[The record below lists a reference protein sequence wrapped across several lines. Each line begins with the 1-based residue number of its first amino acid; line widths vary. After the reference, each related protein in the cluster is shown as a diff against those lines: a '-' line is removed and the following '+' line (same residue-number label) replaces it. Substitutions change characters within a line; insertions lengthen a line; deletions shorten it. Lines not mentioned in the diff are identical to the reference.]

1 MIRKFFN
8 PLEFNTILRMPTQ
21 GSGVA
26 GAGHMNGTD
35 PNLQTPIQVGT
46 VPNQIGAFGAPSI
59 ESMQG
64 AGSDNILEKDLDRRL
79 TQIRPY
85 DSPIDTIARELGN
98 TENCESIEVDAG
110 SIGTIPLMD
119 RTNFGSTAPTINTA
133 NKTVDLKVLNSKM
146 WTPHCT
152 FQAHMDVTAEGVTA
166 AAQQGTTHRAYPIF
180 YVYDVDYSSNTLKC
194 LIISFGGLA
203 NDKANA
209 ISANVDFDIQRLAVA
224 VNEKTA
230 MITSNAILPE
240 LEGNYCQRFMIT
252 SSIGVLAEMHK
263 KKVDY
268 GFDAIKANDIWDYKR
283 QIESAYTFGVKS
295 KFADVGDRGK
305 QIYTCSGAW
314 NQITHDF
321 SVMGAFAQPNSAD
334 LFVDIT
340 EEAFRETSSSQYKI
354 MLCGKGLMS
363 NFMKSLEFHKQMPNN
378 TTQMIAGIEFHKI
391 QTNHGTLLVKAHNL
405 FIGHHNY
412 DGLIIDPAY
421 VTKMYFQRPT
431 ITQHDLIQAGIENS
445 KSQTLSEVST
455 IIFKNP
461 NAHMRI
467 IGSDDYNTGRDGT
480 SSVRGY

>member
-26 GAGHMNGTD
+26 GAGHLNGTD
-35 PNLQTPIQVGT
+35 DNLQPQ

-119 RTNFGSTAPTINTA
+119 RTNFGSTAPTINTS

-152 FQAHMDVTAEGVTA
+152 FQAHMDVTAAGVTA
-166 AAQQGTTHRAYPIF
+166 AANPPTTHRAYPIF

-203 NDKANA
+203 NDNANA
-209 ISANVDFDIQRLAVA
+209 ISANVEFDIQRLAVA

-314 NQITHDF
+314 EQITHDF

-378 TTQMIAGIEFHKI
+378 TTQMIAGIE
-391 QTNHGTLLVKAHNL
+391 
-405 FIGHHNY
+405 
-412 DGLIIDPAY
+412 
-421 VTKMYFQRPT
+421 
-431 ITQHDLIQAGIENS
+431 NS

>member
-1 MIRKFFN
+1 MIRNFFN
-8 PLEFNTILRMPTQ
+8 SEGFNTVLRMPTQ

-26 GAGHMNGTD
+26 GAGHLNGTD
-35 PNLQTPIQVGT
+35 ANLQPQV
-46 VPNQIGAFGAPSI
+46 PDQIGAFGAPSI

-119 RTNFGSTAPTINTA
+119 RTNFGSTAPTINTG
-133 NKTVDLKVLNSKM
+133 NKTVELKVLNSKM

-180 YVYDVDYSSNTLKC
+180 YVYDVDYSASTLKC

-209 ISANVDFDIQRLAVA
+209 ISANVEFDIQRLAVA

-305 QIYTCSGAW
+305 QIYTCNGAW

-378 TTQMIAGIEFHKI
+378 STQMIAGIEFHKI

>member
-26 GAGHMNGTD
+26 GAGHLNGTD
-35 PNLQTPIQVGT
+35 DNLQPQ

-119 RTNFGSTAPTINTA
+119 RTNFGSTAPTINTG
-133 NKTVDLKVLNSKM
+133 NKTVELKVLNSKM

-152 FQAHMDVTAEGVTA
+152 FQAHMDVTEAGVTA
-166 AAQQGTTHRAYPIF
+166 AAEQGTTHRAYPIF
-180 YVYDVDYSSNTLKC
+180 YVYDVDYSASTLKC

-203 NDKANA
+203 DNNPNA

-240 LEGNYCQRFMIT
+240 LEGNYCQRFKRRA
-252 SSIGVLAEMHK
+252 SHKVL
-263 KKVDY
+263 Y
-268 GFDAIKANDIWDYKR
+268 
-283 QIESAYTFGVKS
+283 Q
-295 KFADVGDRGK
+295 
-305 QIYTCSGAW
+305 
-314 NQITHDF
+314 
-321 SVMGAFAQPNSAD
+321 
-334 LFVDIT
+334 
-340 EEAFRETSSSQYKI
+340 
-354 MLCGKGLMS
+354 
-363 NFMKSLEFHKQMPNN
+363 
-378 TTQMIAGIEFHKI
+378 
-391 QTNHGTLLVKAHNL
+391 
-405 FIGHHNY
+405 
-412 DGLIIDPAY
+412 
-421 VTKMYFQRPT
+421 
-431 ITQHDLIQAGIENS
+431 
-445 KSQTLSEVST
+445 
-455 IIFKNP
+455 
-461 NAHMRI
+461 
-467 IGSDDYNTGRDGT
+467 GR
-480 SSVRGY
+480 V

>member
-1 MIRKFFN
+1 MIRNFFN
-8 PLEFNTILRMPTQ
+8 PEGFNTVLRMPTQ

-26 GAGHMNGTD
+26 GAGHLNGTD
-35 PNLQTPIQVGT
+35 DNLQPQ

-119 RTNFGSTAPTINTA
+119 RTNFGSNAPTIDTN

-152 FQAHMDVTAEGVTA
+152 FQAHMDVTQAGVTA

-203 NDKANA
+203 NNNPNA

-230 MITSNAILPE
+230 MITANAILPE

-314 NQITHDF
+314 EQITHDF

-480 SSVRGY
+480 SSVRGN

>member
-8 PLEFNTILRMPTQ
+8 PLEFNTILCMPTQ

-26 GAGHMNGTD
+26 GAGHLNGTD
-35 PNLQTPIQVGT
+35 DNLQPQ
-46 VPNQIGAFGAPSI
+46 VPNQLGAFGAPSI

-119 RTNFGSTAPTINTA
+119 RTNFGSTAPTIQLS
-133 NKTVDLKVLNSKM
+133 NKTVELKVLNSKM

-152 FQAHMDVTAEGVTA
+152 FQAHMDVTEAGVTA
-166 AAQQGTTHRAYPIF
+166 AAAPGTTHRAYPIF
-180 YVYDVDYSSNTLKC
+180 YVYDVDYSTSTLKC

-203 NDKANA
+203 NNNANA
-209 ISANVDFDIQRLAVA
+209 ISANVEFDIQRLAVA

-314 NQITHDF
+314 EQITHDF
-321 SVMGAFAQPNSAD
+321 SVMGAFAQPNSGN

-340 EEAFRETSSSQYKI
+340 
-354 MLCGKGLMS
+354 
-363 NFMKSLEFHKQMPNN
+363 
-378 TTQMIAGIEFHKI
+378 
-391 QTNHGTLLVKAHNL
+391 
-405 FIGHHNY
+405 
-412 DGLIIDPAY
+412 
-421 VTKMYFQRPT
+421 
-431 ITQHDLIQAGIENS
+431 
-445 KSQTLSEVST
+445 
-455 IIFKNP
+455 
-461 NAHMRI
+461 
-467 IGSDDYNTGRDGT
+467 
-480 SSVRGY
+480 

>member
-1 MIRKFFN
+1 MIRNFFN
-8 PLEFNTILRMPTQ
+8 PEGFNTILRMPIP

-26 GAGHMNGTD
+26 GAGHLNGTD
-35 PNLQTPIQVGT
+35 ANLQPQ

-64 AGSDNILEKDLDRRL
+64 AGSNNILEKDLDRRL

-119 RTNFGSTAPTINTA
+119 RTNFGSTAPTINTT
-133 NKTVDLKVLNSKM
+133 NKTVDLVVLNSKM

-152 FQAHMDVTAEGVTA
+152 FQAHLDITQSGVTA

-180 YVYDVDYSSNTLKC
+180 YVYDVNYATNTLRC
-194 LIISFGGLA
+194 VIISFGGLA
-203 NDKANA
+203 DNNPNA

-314 NQITHDF
+314 EQITHDF
-321 SVMGAFAQPNSAD
+321 SVMGAFAQPNSGN

-363 NFMKSLEFHKQMPNN
+363 NFMKSLEYYKQIPNN

-480 SSVRGY
+480 SSVRGN

>member
-26 GAGHMNGTD
+26 GAGHLNGTD
-35 PNLQTPIQVGT
+35 DNLQPQ
-46 VPNQIGAFGAPSI
+46 VPNQLGAFGAPSI

-119 RTNFGSTAPTINTA
+119 RTNFGSTAPTIDTG
-133 NKTVDLKVLNSKM
+133 NKTVELKVLNSKM

-166 AAQQGTTHRAYPIF
+166 TAQQGTTHRAYPIF
-180 YVYDVDYSSNTLKC
+180 YVYDVDYSTNTLKC

-305 QIYTCSGAW
+305 QIYTCNGAW

-378 TTQMIAGIEFHKI
+378 STQMIAGIEFHKI
-391 QTNHGTLLVKAHNL
+391 QTDHGTLLVKAHNL
-405 FIGHHNY
+405 FI
-412 DGLIIDPAY
+412 
-421 VTKMYFQRPT
+421 
-431 ITQHDLIQAGIENS
+431 
-445 KSQTLSEVST
+445 
-455 IIFKNP
+455 
-461 NAHMRI
+461 
-467 IGSDDYNTGRDGT
+467 
-480 SSVRGY
+480 